1 MRKEEL
7 HGSDVFTLH
16 DLLSAG
22 ECEQYIARAEAA
34 GFGDAPITTPGG
46 FAMRKDIRSNDRV
59 MIDDEPLAAQLFERI
74 GPHLPPD
81 PDGGLAV
88 GLNERFRFYRYG
100 PGQKFD
106 WHFDGAYYRPNGE
119 YSTITFMIY
128 LNDAFTGGETKFLF
142 RRQGV
147 VRDDEASL
155 AVRPVAGMALLFIHD
170 VLHTGAVVTSGTKY
184 VLRSDVMI
192 RPAGGQ

>member
-7 HGSDVFTLH
+7 RGSDVFVLH
-16 DLLSAG
+16 NLLTVS
-22 ECEQYIARAEAA
+22 ECEGFITVAEAV
-34 GFGDAPITTPGG
+34 GFDDAPITTAGG
-46 FAMRKDIRSNDRV
+46 FAMRKDVRSNDRV
-59 MIDDEPLAAQLFERI
+59 MLDDEALAARLFERI
-74 GPHLPPD
+74 HPHLPPD
-81 PDGGLAV
+81 PDGGHAI

-106 WHFDGAYYRPNGE
+106 WHFDGAYYRPNGD

-142 RRQGV
+142 RREGV
-147 VRDDEASL
+147 VRDDEVSL

-184 VLRSDVMI
+184 VLRSDVMV
-192 RPAGGQ
+192 RPARVH